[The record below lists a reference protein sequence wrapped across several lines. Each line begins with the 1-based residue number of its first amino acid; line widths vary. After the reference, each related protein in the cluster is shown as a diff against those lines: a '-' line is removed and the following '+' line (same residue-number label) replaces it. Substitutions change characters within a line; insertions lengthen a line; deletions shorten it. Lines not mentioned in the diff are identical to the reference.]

1 MVGVDDMSAFPSL
14 PLPQVPQFGPLFDG
28 ALVDRST
35 VAALVR
41 ATAINGLRAQRNP
54 LIGYRGR

>member
-1 MVGVDDMSAFPSL
+1 MVSFSSPHPS
-14 PLPQVPQFGPLFDG
+14 QVPQFGPLFDG
-28 ALVDRST
+28 ALVDRLT

>member
-1 MVGVDDMSAFPSL
+1 MSVNFMYLLSVV
-14 PLPQVPQFGPLFDG
+14 QVPQFGPLFDG
-28 ALVDRST
+28 AVVDRPT

-41 ATAINGLRAQRNP
+41 ATAINALKALRNP